1 MHRRKGDFFQ
11 SRAVQRLGRGAGQ
24 VPRSTLIVQGQKQ
37 FIEWMTHPP
46 VPSPSFILLKPTQ
59 HLFSCEWARRSTLLK
74 SPPAMGH
81 DSSVKPQRLPQFK
94 WACSCI
100 DHLTL
105 SFISTHH
112 TFRYHLLLAVP
123 PSALFIMSKSF
134 WALTLGCC
142 LYIKTDTPLL
152 LLKCSWQ
159 GRFFTYRL
167 LRGPSHACVCMIQ
180 GFTMYIKENG
190 FVFVAF
196 RCLWR
201 SL

>member
-1 MHRRKGDFFQ
+1 MN
-11 SRAVQRLGRGAGQ
+11 
-24 VPRSTLIVQGQKQ
+24 
-37 FIEWMTHPP
+37 
-46 VPSPSFILLKPTQ
+46 
-59 HLFSCEWARRSTLLK
+59 
-74 SPPAMGH
+74 
-81 DSSVKPQRLPQFK
+81 DSSPCALSFLHSTQANPTLVQLWMSKTIHIIEVPTCYGTWLLSKAPGLPQFK

-112 TFRYHLLLAVP
+112 TFRYHLLAVP